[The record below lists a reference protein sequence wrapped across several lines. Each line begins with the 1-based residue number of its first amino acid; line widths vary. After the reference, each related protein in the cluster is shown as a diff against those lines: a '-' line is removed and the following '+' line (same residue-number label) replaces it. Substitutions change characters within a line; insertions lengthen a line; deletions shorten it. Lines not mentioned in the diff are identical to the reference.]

1 MKKVIRWL
9 DINFEAFM
17 GMIAFFTMLL
27 IILCQIFGRQIFGA
41 VFPWGEEICR
51 YCYVWVCYLGLAYAT
66 RNSIHIEIDA
76 VRRLMPE
83 KVQKVLM
90 IFSQVIMMVLFI
102 YFFKGTLDNV
112 LRNFQ
117 SNAQATTFNASVN
130 VMYLAGPIG
139 YGLGIIR
146 SIQTLVWKIRHFNC
160 SMPVFVNPYAVLNG
174 GLDNYCYDDAL
185 KAEYREQIPE
195 EAYTEEEAFRAKH
208 SLKRKEG

>member
-9 DINFEAFM
+9 DINFGGFHGNDRLFHDAAYYSLSDF
-17 GMIAFFTMLL
+17 
-27 IILCQIFGRQIFGA
+27 RPPDFGA
-41 VFPWGEEICR
+41 GFPWGEEICR

-185 KAEYREQIPE
+185 
-195 EAYTEEEAFRAKH
+195 
-208 SLKRKEG
+208 EG